1 MPIYNPNILLLL
13 WMVDLYQ
20 NLHVILEITGKF
32 KIKCELKRH
41 LSPSLVGTI
50 NRSLPVT
57 GTIHMLGTSGVYV
70 ESHIESGGERTR
82 KEFKKGDIAFL
93 SVGHAFCFF
102 HKDTK
107 VGKALTPIGKIL
119 ENYDELIK
127 AESGDEVS
135 IYCDTG

>member
-1 MPIYNPNILLLL
+1 MDDGGSVSKSLI
-13 WMVDLYQ
+13 V
-20 NLHVILEITGKF
+20 LEIPAKF

-50 NRSLPVT
+50 NRSLPVS

-70 ESHIESGGERTR
+70 ESNIESGGERTR

-107 VGKALTPIGKIL
+107 VGKDLTPIGKIL
-119 ENYDELIK
+119 DDSQELLK

-135 IYCDTG
+135 IYCDADW

>member
-1 MPIYNPNILLLL
+1 MDNGGSVSKSL
-13 WMVDLYQ
+13 
-20 NLHVILEITGKF
+20 VILEIPNKF

-50 NRSLPVT
+50 IRSLPVS
-57 GTIHMLGTSGVYV
+57 GKIHILGSSGIYV
-70 ESHIESGGERTR
+70 ESHIESGGERTK

-107 VGKALTPIGKIL
+107 ICLLYTSPSPR
-119 ENYDELIK
+119 D
-127 AESGDEVS
+127 
-135 IYCDTG
+135 

>member
-1 MPIYNPNILLLL
+1 MDDGGS
-13 WMVDLYQ
+13 VSKS
-20 NLHVILEITGKF
+20 VVTLEIPGKF

-50 NRSLPVT
+50 NRSLPGS

-70 ESHIESGGERTR
+70 ESNIESGGERTR

-107 VGKALTPIGKIL
+107 VGKDLTPIGKIL
-119 ENYDELIK
+119 DDSQELLK

-135 IYCDTG
+135 IYCDAD

>member
-1 MPIYNPNILLLL
+1 MDGGSVSKSYI
-13 WMVDLYQ
+13 
-20 NLHVILEITGKF
+20 ILEITDKF

-50 NRSLPVT
+50 NRSLPVN
-57 GTIHMLGTSGVYV
+57 GTIHILGTSGVYI
-70 ESHIESGGERTR
+70 ESHIESGGERTS

-93 SVGHAFCFF
+93 SVGNAFCFF

-107 VGKALTPIGKIL
+107 VGKDLVPIGKIL
-119 ENYDELIK
+119 DDPDELLK

-135 IYCDTG
+135 IYCEID

>member
-1 MPIYNPNILLLL
+1 MDEGGS
-13 WMVDLYQ
+13 VSKS
-20 NLHVILEITGKF
+20 VVTLEIPGKF

-41 LSPSLVGTI
+41 LSPSLIGTI
-50 NRSLPVT
+50 NRSLPVS

-70 ESHIESGGERTR
+70 ESNIESGGERTR

-107 VGKALTPIGKIL
+107 VGKDLTPIGKIL
-119 ENYDELIK
+119 DDSQELLK

-135 IYCDTG
+135 IYCDAD

>member
-1 MPIYNPNILLLL
+1 MEGGSVSKSSIIVEL
-13 WMVDLYQ
+13 V
-20 NLHVILEITGKF
+20 GKF

-57 GTIHMLGTSGVYV
+57 GTIHMLGDSGIYV

-93 SVGHAFCFF
+93 SVGRAFCFF

-107 VGKALTPIGKIL
+107 IGKDLVPIGKIL
-119 ENYDELIK
+119 DNPDELLK
-127 AESGDEVS
+127 SESGDEIS
-135 IYCDTG
+135 IYSDIG

>member
-1 MPIYNPNILLLL
+1 MDGRS
-13 WMVDLYQ
+13 VSKS
-20 NLHVILEITGKF
+20 HVILEIIGKF

-41 LSPSLVGTI
+41 LSPSLVGMI

-57 GTIHMLGTSGVYV
+57 GTIHLLGTSGVYV

-82 KEFKKGDIAFL
+82 KDFKKGDIAFL

-102 HKDTK
+102 YKNTK
-107 VGKALTPIGKIL
+107 VGKDLIPIGNML
-119 ENYDELIK
+119 DDVDELLN

>member
-1 MPIYNPNILLLL
+1 MDGGSVSKSY
-13 WMVDLYQ
+13 VF
-20 NLHVILEITGKF
+20 LEIQGKF

-57 GTIHMLGTSGVYV
+57 GTIHMLGQSGVYV

-102 HKDTK
+102 HKDAK
-107 VGKALTPIGKIL
+107 IGKELTPIGKIL
-119 ENYDELIK
+119 DNSDDLLK
-127 AESGDEVS
+127 AESGDEVT
-135 IYCDTG
+135 IYCETG

>member
-1 MPIYNPNILLLL
+1 MDGGSVSKSY
-13 WMVDLYQ
+13 
-20 NLHVILEITGKF
+20 VILEIKGKF

-50 NRSLPVT
+50 NRSLPVI
-57 GTIHMLGTSGVYV
+57 GTIHMLGKSGVYV

-82 KEFKKGDIAFL
+82 NEFKKGDIAFL

-107 VGKALTPIGKIL
+107 VGKELIPIGKIL
-119 ENYDELIK
+119 DNSNDLLK

-135 IYCDTG
+135 IYCDIG

>member
-1 MPIYNPNILLLL
+1 MDGGS
-13 WMVDLYQ
+13 VSKLY
-20 NLHVILEITGKF
+20 VILEIAGKF

-107 VGKALTPIGKIL
+107 VGKDLIPIGKIL
-119 ENYDELIK
+119 DNPEDLLK
-127 AESGDEVS
+127 TESGDEVS
-135 IYCDTG
+135 IYCDIG

>member
-1 MPIYNPNILLLL
+1 MDGGSVSKSY
-13 WMVDLYQ
+13 
-20 NLHVILEITGKF
+20 VILEISVKF

-41 LSPSLVGTI
+41 LSPSLVGAI

-57 GTIHMLGTSGVYV
+57 GTIHLLGTSGVYV

-107 VGKALTPIGKIL
+107 VGKDLIPIGKIL
-119 ENYDELIK
+119 DDSEELLK
-127 AESGDEVS
+127 AQSGDEVT
-135 IYCDTG
+135 IYCDIG

>member
-1 MPIYNPNILLLL
+1 MNSGS
-13 WMVDLYQ
+13 VSKS
-20 NLHVILEITGKF
+20 HVILEIDDKF

-50 NRSLPVT
+50 NRSLPII
-57 GTIHMLGTSGVYV
+57 GTVHLLGTSGVYV

-102 HKDTK
+102 YKDTK
-107 VGKALTPIGKIL
+107 VGKDLIPIGKIL
-119 ENYDELIK
+119 DNHEYLLK
-127 AESGDEVS
+127 AKSGDEVS

>member
-1 MPIYNPNILLLL
+1 MYLITDGGS
-13 WMVDLYQ
+13 VSKSQ
-20 NLHVILEITGKF
+20 VILEIIGKS

-50 NRSLPVT
+50 IRSLPVT
-57 GTIHMLGTSGVYV
+57 GTIHLLGTSGIYV
-70 ESHIESGGERTR
+70 ESHIESGGERTK

-107 VGKALTPIGKIL
+107 VGKDLIPIGKIID
-119 ENYDELIK
+119 NVDELLK
-127 AESGDEVS
+127 LNSGDEVS
-135 IYCDTG
+135 IYCETG

>member
-1 MPIYNPNILLLL
+1 MGGGS
-13 WMVDLYQ
+13 VSKSQ
-20 NLHVILEITGKF
+20 VILEITGKS
-32 KIKCELKRH
+32 KITCELKRH

-50 NRSLPVT
+50 IRSLPVT
-57 GTIHMLGTSGVYV
+57 GTVHMLGTSGVYV

-107 VGKALTPIGKIL
+107 VGKELIPIGKII
-119 ENYDELIK
+119 ENTDELLK
-127 AESGDEVS
+127 VNSGDEVS
-135 IYCDTG
+135 IYCETG

>member
-1 MPIYNPNILLLL
+1 MNDGGS
-13 WMVDLYQ
+13 VSKS
-20 NLHVILEITGKF
+20 VVTLEIPGKF

-50 NRSLPVT
+50 NRSLPVS
-57 GTIHMLGTSGVYV
+57 GTIHMLGASGVYV
-70 ESHIESGGERTR
+70 ESNIESGGERTR

-107 VGKALTPIGKIL
+107 VGKDLTPIGKIL
-119 ENYDELIK
+119 DDSQELLK

-135 IYCDTG
+135 IYCDAD

>member
-1 MPIYNPNILLLL
+1 MNDGGS
-13 WMVDLYQ
+13 VSKS
-20 NLHVILEITGKF
+20 VVTLEIPGKF

-50 NRSLPVT
+50 NRSLPVS

-70 ESHIESGGERTR
+70 ESNIESGGERTR

-107 VGKALTPIGKIL
+107 VGKDLTPIGKIL
-119 ENYDELIK
+119 DDSQELLK

-135 IYCDTG
+135 IYCDAD

>member
-1 MPIYNPNILLLL
+1 MDGGSVSKSL
-13 WMVDLYQ
+13 
-20 NLHVILEITGKF
+20 VIVEIAGKF

-50 NRSLPVT
+50 NRSLPVS
-57 GTIHMLGTSGVYV
+57 GSIHQLGNSGVYV

-107 VGKALTPIGKIL
+107 VGKDLTPIGKIL
-119 ENYDELIK
+119 DDSQELLK
-127 AESGDEVS
+127 ADSGDEVS
-135 IYCDTG
+135 IYCDTDW

>member
-1 MPIYNPNILLLL
+1 MDGGS
-13 WMVDLYQ
+13 VSKLY
-20 NLHVILEITGKF
+20 VILEIAGKF

-50 NRSLPVT
+50 NRSLPIT

-102 HKDTK
+102 YKDAK
-107 VGKALTPIGKIL
+107 VGKDLIPIGKIL
-119 ENYDELIK
+119 DNPEDLLK
-127 AESGDEVS
+127 TESGDEVS

>member
-1 MPIYNPNILLLL
+1 MDDGGS
-13 WMVDLYQ
+13 VSKSF
-20 NLHVILEITGKF
+20 VTVEIAGKF

-50 NRSLPVT
+50 NRSLPVS

-70 ESHIESGGERTR
+70 ESHIESGGERTK
-82 KEFKKGDIAFL
+82 KEFKKGEIAFL

-102 HKDTK
+102 YKDTK
-107 VGKALTPIGKIL
+107 VGKDLIPIGKIL
-119 ENYDELIK
+119 DDPQKLLK
-127 AESGDEVS
+127 AKSGDKVS

>member
-1 MPIYNPNILLLL
+1 MEAGGS
-13 WMVDLYQ
+13 VSKS
-20 NLHVILEITGKF
+20 VVTLEIPGKF

-41 LSPSLVGTI
+41 LSPSLIGTI
-50 NRSLPVT
+50 NRSLPVS

-70 ESHIESGGERTR
+70 ESNIESGGERTR

-107 VGKALTPIGKIL
+107 VGKDLTPIGKIL
-119 ENYDELIK
+119 DDSQELLK

-135 IYCDTG
+135 IYCDAD

>member
-1 MPIYNPNILLLL
+1 MDVGGSVSKSLI
-13 WMVDLYQ
+13 V
-20 NLHVILEITGKF
+20 LEIPAKF

-41 LSPSLVGTI
+41 LSPSLGGTI
-50 NRSLPVT
+50 NRSLPVS

-70 ESHIESGGERTR
+70 ESNIEAGGERTR

-107 VGKALTPIGKIL
+107 VGKELTPIGKIL
-119 ENYDELIK
+119 DDSQELLK
-127 AESGDEVS
+127 AESGDAVS
-135 IYCDTG
+135 IYCDVD

>member
-1 MPIYNPNILLLL
+1 MDGGSVSKSY
-13 WMVDLYQ
+13 
-20 NLHVILEITGKF
+20 VIMEVIGKF

-41 LSPSLVGTI
+41 LSPSLVGII
-50 NRSLPVT
+50 NRSLPVS
-57 GTIHMLGTSGVYV
+57 GTIHMLGNGGVYV

-107 VGKALTPIGKIL
+107 VGKDLIPIGKIL
-119 ENYDELIK
+119 DNPEELLK
-127 AESGDEVS
+127 SESGDEVS
-135 IYCDTG
+135 IYCDIG

>member
-1 MPIYNPNILLLL
+1 MDSGS
-13 WMVDLYQ
+13 VSKSQ
-20 NLHVILEITGKF
+20 VILEIKGKN

-50 NRSLPVT
+50 IRSLPVT
-57 GTIHMLGTSGVYV
+57 GTIHILGTSGVYV

-82 KEFKKGDIAFL
+82 NEFKKGDIAFL

-107 VGKALTPIGKIL
+107 VGKDLTPIGKIL
-119 ENYDELIK
+119 EGVDELLN
-127 AESGDEVS
+127 ANSGDEVS
-135 IYCDTG
+135 IYCDAG